1 MNISKY
7 HKKRM
12 VKRLELKKKKDLYN
26 YLHGAHNLET
36 WEYIKSHYPNER
48 KNEYKKKFSHAVFE
62 ELTTRRKKVQWK
74 KIKKLIAE
82 NGYKGIIYTDH
93 VTDPDDPTHSWLD
106 FYFLSKKH
114 KYGFYNATISSKIL
128 DLFDELDMKYY
139 AMFGRE
145 PNAISNNFEK
155 FMKQEIEKEINF
167 DSKDTTIH
175 IDKRYAFG
183 FGLIMEINEWNSRFT
198 LDDVVK
204 YVELFLENGEE
215 NLTIPNN
222 RNLLLDSLL
231 ELTNCQFLIEGNKV
245 FNKKLQALRA
255 EILTSKGLTMPDT
268 STISYSLE
276 DSKRILKMQK
286 EAYHELEKNDLYI
299 KEKEKN
305 EIFNKK
311 YLNYYKHETFVK
323 SLDLSK
329 PLNCLLTEFNQK
341 IKQYLK
347 EELDFFEKP

>member
-7 HKKRM
+7 NKKRM
-12 VKRLELKKKKDLYN
+12 TKRLELKRKKDLYN

-36 WEYIKSHYPNER
+36 WEYIKSHYSNEK
-48 KNEYKKKFSHAVFE
+48 KNEYKKNFSHAVFE
-62 ELTTRRKKVQWK
+62 ELSTRRKKVQWK

-82 NGYKGIIYTDH
+82 NGYKGIIYTHH

-128 DLFDELDMKYY
+128 DLLDELDIKYY

-145 PNAISNNFEK
+145 PESISNNFEK

-175 IDKRYAFG
+175 IDKCYAFG
-183 FGLIMEINEWNSRFT
+183 FGLIMKINEWSSRFT

-231 ELTNCQFLIEGNKV
+231 ELTNSQFLVEGNKV
-245 FNKKLQALRA
+245 FNKKLLALRA
-255 EILTSKGLTMPDT
+255 EILTSKGLTMPDP

-286 EAYHELEKNDLYI
+286 EAYHELEKNDLYV

-305 EIFNKK
+305 KTFNKK

-347 EELDFFEKP
+347 EEMENFC